1 VYILPCVAARNQSH
15 RRGPPVCPASDRWSR
30 YVVELFGGKGSRGT
44 GVGVPGQGNPRTEG
58 GFPEN
63 TVCEHQAYMV
73 GGLRTREIP

>member
-1 VYILPCVAARNQSH
+1 MPSQRSLVTL
-15 RRGPPVCPASDRWSR
+15 RRS
-30 YVVELFGGKGSRGT
+30 VVGGKGSRGT
-44 GVGVPGQGNPRTEG
+44 GVGVPGQGNPRIEG